1 MLDAITGFLVATAPF
16 IALLLWR
23 ERIDARGAAAL
34 IVRADV
40 HARAVRALDGESLLA
55 IDVEA
60 PSVWRHGEIRLA
72 TPSGGEPL
80 VADALHA
87 MLERVPQNYDVV
99 PVLHAPRWRHDLVA
113 GRR

>member
-1 MLDAITGFLVATAPF
+1 MLDAVTGFVIATAPF

-23 ERIDARGAAAL
+23 ERLDARVEAAL

-40 HARAVRALDGESLLA
+40 HARAVRALDGDSLLA

-60 PSVWRHGEIRLA
+60 PTAWRHGEIRLVS
-72 TPSGGEPL
+72 PRGGEPL

-87 MLERVPQNYDVV
+87 VLERTPQNYDVV
-99 PVLHAPRWRHDLVA
+99 IYCGGLV
-113 GRR
+113 